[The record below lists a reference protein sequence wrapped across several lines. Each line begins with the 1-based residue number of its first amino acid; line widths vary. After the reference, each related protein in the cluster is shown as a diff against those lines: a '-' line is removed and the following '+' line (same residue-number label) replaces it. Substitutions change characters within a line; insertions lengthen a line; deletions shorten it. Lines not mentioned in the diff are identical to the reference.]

1 MEKVEKIKYKNLI
14 QILIGSLVSCIFSLI
29 FFFIFALVLSN
40 TDVKESAIPTVTII
54 ISIISILIG
63 STISSKKLKRNG
75 ILNGA
80 CIGIIYI
87 STLYILSSCLLVG
100 FKINI
105 YSVLMIIGATIS
117 GSIGGIFGVN
127 INRK

>member
-1 MEKVEKIKYKNLI
+1 MEKVEKIKYNNLI

-63 STISSKKLKRNG
+63 STIS
-75 ILNGA
+75 
-80 CIGIIYI
+80 
-87 STLYILSSCLLVG
+87 
-100 FKINI
+100 
-105 YSVLMIIGATIS
+105 
-117 GSIGGIFGVN
+117 
-127 INRK
+127 